1 METPVLLRR
10 DSNELIRD
18 TFQHR
23 RVSIKQIAKT
33 HLCIDVS
40 VFFFLTGLAAS
51 TGHWQNMY

>member
-10 DSNELIRD
+10 DSNELIRY
-18 TFQHR
+18 TFEYR
-23 RVSIKQIAKT
+23 RISFKQIAQT
-33 HLCIDVS
+33 RLCIDVS